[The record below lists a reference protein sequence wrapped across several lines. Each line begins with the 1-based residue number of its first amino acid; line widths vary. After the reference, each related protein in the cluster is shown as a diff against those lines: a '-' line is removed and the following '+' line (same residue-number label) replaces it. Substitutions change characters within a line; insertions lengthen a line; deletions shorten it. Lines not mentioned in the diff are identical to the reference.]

1 MFRIFP
7 LSFAILQ
14 KKEGEGTDLVCS
26 TKKGGYMLP
35 PGRLTSRLRS
45 RAFAWEYKPLV
56 MGPPLSG
63 CRGAAGRGVLL
74 LAGWLFP
81 FSLQFF
87 ACREEN
93 GHLLWQK
100 GFFWAR
106 QGCVSFDRV
115 LSVSLYQT
123 PLQQKW
129 GLCFVIFHLPSGR
142 LILPFLPRSLGE
154 QLATRCACPL

>member
-1 MFRIFP
+1 MKALISFVP
-7 LSFAILQ
+7 L
-14 KKEGEGTDLVCS
+14 KKAVTCCRLEGLLLASVPALLLGSINLWSWV
-26 TKKGGYMLP
+26 
-35 PGRLTSRLRS
+35 
-45 RAFAWEYKPLV
+45 PLCLAV
-56 MGPPLSG
+56 
-63 CRGAAGRGVLL
+63 GAL

-81 FSLQFF
+81 FSLQVF

>member
-26 TKKGGYMLP
+26 IKKGGYLLP

-63 CRGAAGRGVLL
+63 CRGAAGRMPVS
-74 LAGWLFP
+74 LFP
-81 FSLQFF
+81 AVL